1 MSGGINALIVWVAQ
15 RLGISPLIAHIL
27 LMLVVFLAFL
37 LLNPS
42 GFDLSSME
50 FGGFIGVSVLV
61 IFIGWVT
68 KGKEGRRD
76 WLRAE
81 PWQDPISGRM
91 KKK

>member
-1 MSGGINALIVWVAQ
+1 
-15 RLGISPLIAHIL
+15 
-27 LMLVVFLAFL
+27 
-37 LLNPS
+37 
-42 GFDLSSME
+42 ME

-61 IFIGWVT
+61 IFISWVT